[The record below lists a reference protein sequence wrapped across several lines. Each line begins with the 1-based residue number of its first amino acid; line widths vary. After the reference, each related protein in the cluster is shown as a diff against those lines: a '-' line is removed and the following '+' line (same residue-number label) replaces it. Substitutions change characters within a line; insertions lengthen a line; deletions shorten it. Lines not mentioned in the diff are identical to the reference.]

1 MKRILLTLFVFGYTA
16 IALAQEKGGI
26 GIGIPLP
33 DQSAILHIHSSDKG
47 VLIPKVSLENDKDI
61 KTIKGGGMMPESLL
75 VYNTN
80 TANGLTPGFYYW
92 KKDEVDTAN
101 SKWIKLL
108 TDVDKGTLLEG
119 QKLPEFINQL
129 GADGKLSDNFLYTPD
144 SAKPNVDTLSIKM
157 PELVK
162 KHQTLTKLDVQL
174 RTLIML
180 EDGTRKIVK
189 TDANIGQ
196 VVDDITAN
204 GGTVTEVEK
213 NVPVISYLD
222 EKGELVD
229 VVVKDMFSVGETPI
243 TALVYSQGD
252 AALLFTNEQ
261 GTTNSIDL
269 KYPIENL
276 QTLTKFE
283 YDEGM
288 STIAYTDEKRR
299 THTFNISGVV
309 KTPWLSKEKEDIVQA
324 NTRSTNVF
332 TNAEWVGIGYDE
344 RSTIGGEALRIK
356 GAITATNS
364 YYADYVFEDYFD
376 GESLIKPE
384 YSFNALDVVEEYITT
399 NRHLP
404 GITPIDALEK
414 NEKGY
419 SFNVSELSIQL
430 LEKTE
435 ELFLHTIELNSKLKQ
450 YEKDIELLRQ
460 EIQQLKNK

>member
-1 MKRILLTLFVFGYTA
+1 MKRILLTLLIFGYSSMSS
-16 IALAQEKGGI
+16 AQEKGGI

-33 DQSAILHIHSSDKG
+33 NESALLHVDSSDKG
-47 VLIPKVSLENDKDI
+47 ILIPKVSLSGLNDI
-61 KTIKGGGMMPESLL
+61 KTIQGGDKIPESLL

-80 TANGLTPGFYYW
+80 TADGLTPGFYYW
-92 KKDEVDTAN
+92 KKDEIDTAN
-101 SKWIKLL
+101 SKWVKLL

-129 GADGKLSDNFLYTPD
+129 DDQGKLTDNFLYTPD
-144 SAKPNVDTLSIKM
+144 STKPNTDTLSIKM

-174 RTLIML
+174 RTLIIL
-180 EDGTRKIVK
+180 VDGTRKIVN
-189 TDANIGQ
+189 TDVNIGD
-196 VVDDITAN
+196 VIDDITAN
-204 GGTVTEVEK
+204 GGSVKEVES
-213 NVPVISYLD
+213 NIPVISYLD
-222 EKGELVD
+222 EKGELID
-229 VVVKDMFSVGETPI
+229 VVVKDMLSVGDVPI
-243 TALVYSQGD
+243 TALVYSSGTNSLD
-252 AALLFTNEQ
+252 FTNEQ
-261 GTTNSIDL
+261 GITNSIDL
-269 KYPIENL
+269 KQPIEYL

-283 YDEGM
+283 YDEGK
-288 STIAYTDEKRR
+288 STITYTDEKLRR
-299 THTFNISGVV
+299 HIFNISGVV
-309 KTPWLSKEKEDIVQA
+309 KTPWLSKENEVVEQA
-324 NTRSTNVF
+324 NVRSTNFF

-344 RSTIGGEALRIK
+344 RSTIGDEALRIK

-384 YSFNALDVVEEYITT
+384 YSFNNLDIVEEYIAT

-450 YEKDIELLRQ
+450 YEKDLEVLRREIREL
-460 EIQQLKNK
+460 KK

>member
-47 VLIPKVSLENDKDI
+47 VLIPKVSLENNKDI

-174 RTLIML
+174 RNIWHLKDGSKLI
-180 EDGTRKIVK
+180 VQ
-189 TDANIGQ
+189 TDRPIDNDLPII
-196 VVDDITAN
+196 DI
-204 GGTVTEVEK
+204 EERI
-213 NVPVISYLD
+213 PVISYKD
-222 EKGELVD
+222 EKGLTQD
-229 VVVKDMFSVGETPI
+229 VVVKDLLSVGETPI
-243 TALVYSQGD
+243 TSLVYSQGD

-261 GTTNSIDL
+261 GTTNSIGL
-269 KYPIENL
+269 KLPIENL

-283 YDEGM
+283 YDEGK

-344 RSTIGGEALRIK
+344 KSTIGGEALRIK

>member
-1 MKRILLTLFVFGYTA
+1 MKRILLTLLIFGYSSMSS
-16 IALAQEKGGI
+16 AQEKGGI

-33 DQSAILHIHSSDKG
+33 NESALLHVDSSDKG
-47 VLIPKVSLENDKDI
+47 ILIPKVSLSGLNDI
-61 KTIKGGGMMPESLL
+61 KTIQGGDKIPESLL

-80 TANGLTPGFYYW
+80 TADGLTPGFYYW
-92 KKDEVDTAN
+92 KKDEIDTAN
-101 SKWIKLL
+101 SKWVKLL

-129 GADGKLSDNFLYTPD
+129 DDQGKLTDNFLYTPD
-144 SAKPNVDTLSIKM
+144 STKPNTDTLSIKM

-174 RTLIML
+174 RNIWHLDDGSKLIV
-180 EDGTRKIVK
+180 ETDRQIDDGLNIV
-189 TDANIGQ
+189 
-196 VVDDITAN
+196 
-204 GGTVTEVEK
+204 EVET
-213 NVPVISYLD
+213 NIPVISYKD
-222 EKGELVD
+222 ERGIIQD
-229 VVVKDMFSVGETPI
+229 VVVKDLLSVGETPI
-243 TALVYSQGD
+243 TSLVYSSGSGS
-252 AALLFTNEQ
+252 LRFTNEQ
-261 GTTNSIDL
+261 GTTNDISL
-269 KYPIENL
+269 KEPVTAL

-283 YDEGM
+283 YDEGASM
-288 STIAYTDEKRR
+288 ISYFDEKGRKNA
-299 THTFNISGVV
+299 FNISGVV
-309 KTPWLSKEKEDIVQA
+309 KTPWLSKEENSIKQA
-324 NTRSTNVF
+324 NVRSTNFF

-344 RSTIGGEALRIK
+344 RSTIGDEALRIK

-384 YSFNALDVVEEYITT
+384 YSFNNLDIVEEYIAT

-450 YEKDIELLRQ
+450 YEKDLEVLKREIREL
-460 EIQQLKNK
+460 KK